1 MSVRS
6 FDQLVGSPDPV
17 KLSTILAEVRN
28 RMAGDRWGEYICN
41 VARHVGESL
50 GLDGTETRHRVGFFL
65 KANGVEIGG
74 DWFRRHTTE
83 AERTFDIDPG
93 AIGRCMADRAA
104 RLAVLDVLIHQLLQ
118 RGE

>member
-28 RMAGDRWGEYICN
+28 LMASRQGGEYICL
-41 VARHVGESL
+41 VARDVGESF
-50 GLDGTETRHRVGFFL
+50 GLDGTYHRVGAFL

-74 DWFRRHTTE
+74 DWFRRHTIE
-83 AERTFDIDPG
+83 AERAFRIDPG
-93 AIGRCMADRAA
+93 SEARCMTDRAA